1 MPRPEFAKG
10 DSLCDCYQIVTDAHV
25 TVGKFGEIHGGAGLV
40 VTVPQDGPGAPT
52 SAPSR
57 STPAPDTDSSSGM
70 TVEEEELRIVTAQIV
85 YQLHCQCGRSWFAL
99 QLETFAKC
107 PACKKVG
114 LVSL

>member
-1 MPRPEFAKG
+1 
-10 DSLCDCYQIVTDAHV
+10 VTDAHV
-25 TVGKFGEIHGGAGLV
+25 TVGKFDETHAGAGLT
-40 VTVPQDGPGAPT
+40 VTAPQGRPEAPT
-52 SAPSR
+52 
-57 STPAPDTDSSSGM
+57 PDTESSSGM
-70 TVEEEELRIVTAQIV
+70 TVEEEELRIVTAQII

>member
-1 MPRPEFAKG
+1 
-10 DSLCDCYQIVTDAHV
+10 VTDAHV
-25 TVGKFGEIHGGAGLV
+25 TVGKFGEIHAGAGLT
-40 VTVPQDGPGAPT
+40 VTAPQGHPEASTP
-52 SAPSR
+52 APSR
-57 STPAPDTDSSSGM
+57 STPPPDTESSSGM
-70 TVEEEELRIVTAQIV
+70 TVEEEELRIVTAQII